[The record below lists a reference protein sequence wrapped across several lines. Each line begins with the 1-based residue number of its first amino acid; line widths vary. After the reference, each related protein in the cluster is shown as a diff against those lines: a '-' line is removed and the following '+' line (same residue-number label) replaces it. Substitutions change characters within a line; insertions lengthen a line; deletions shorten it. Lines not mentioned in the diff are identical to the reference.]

1 MLNTAP
7 DGSPSKAWII
17 TGPTSGI
24 GRRTALELVRH
35 GIVVLVG
42 RDPIKL
48 RDLEA
53 DINALPDA
61 YALSVVCDLS
71 DFASARRAAAEIVE
85 LDLPIAGLLNNAGIM

>member
-53 DINALPDA
+53 DINALPHA
-61 YALSVVCDLS
+61 HTLSVVCDLS
-71 DFASARRAAAEIVE
+71 DFASTTARGGGDREARSS
-85 LDLPIAGLLNNAGIM
+85 DRWTPQ